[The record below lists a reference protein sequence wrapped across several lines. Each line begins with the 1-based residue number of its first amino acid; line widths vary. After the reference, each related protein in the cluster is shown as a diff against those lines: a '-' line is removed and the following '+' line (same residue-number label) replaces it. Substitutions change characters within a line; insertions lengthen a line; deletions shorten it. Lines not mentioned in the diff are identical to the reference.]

1 MQNRS
6 LKITSKFLT
15 ILLGFI
21 IAACFMPAAMAQ
33 PSRQV
38 TIDARDTK
46 ASALLLEIARL
57 DALDMVV
64 ANSAFDVRLSIHE
77 TFASA
82 RAAID
87 AIVTR
92 ARLKSSR
99 KNEILVIADNCTP
112 ELPSDAK
119 ARLAN
124 SANPF
129 ADSRVSL
136 NFQRT
141 DLATMLSMLQMASTH
156 DTNANTDNDKQI
168 GATNFTA
175 NGAVQIGAH
184 VQGQS
189 ARRTYE
195 AIATGTGLMATTG
208 DEFIVS
214 QLAAKKGCKEV
225 SPPFINTATTAAEAD
240 DSLDMCP
247 RLSTYP
253 ATANV
258 DCQPLEFYKF
268 SDIAVRGYL
277 KYGDELVALVETQ
290 DQLSWALGKANL
302 LGENFAKVEALTD
315 EGIVIKEMFINRY
328 GYPFDRKLFLS
339 FDGKQSALPD

>member
-6 LKITSKFLT
+6 LKITRKFLT

-33 PSRQV
+33 PGRQV

-64 ANSAFDVRLSIHE
+64 ANRAFDVRLSIHE

-119 ARLAN
+119 ARLAS

-141 DLATMLSMLQMASTH
+141 DLATMLSILQMASTNGA
-156 DTNANTDNDKQI
+156 NANTQMS
-168 GATNFTA
+168 ATNFSTNA
-175 NGAVQIGAH
+175 SMQIGAH
-184 VQGQS
+184 VKNQS
-189 ARRTYE
+189 ARSTYE
-195 AIATGTGLMATTG
+195 AIATATGTGLMATTG
-208 DEFIVS
+208 DEFMVS

-225 SPPFINTATTAAEAD
+225 TLPSADSTSGSLETD
-240 DSLDMCP
+240 DSLGMCP

-268 SDIAVRGYL
+268 SDISIRGYL

-315 EGIVIKEMFINRY
+315 KGIVIKEMFINRY